1 MENLPMKKGSNFG
14 REYMVKSS
22 DPPALIHRSVKS
34 IRNYG
39 ADETM
44 ALEKTLREICKV
56 LGIKRDQS
64 QEDIVRLILFLK
76 NNYADLS
83 KEGIRQA
90 VDYALTGKI
99 DAQLEH
105 YQSLDIKYLS
115 QILNAYRDHI
125 RKSEL
130 ELRKKDKQRQT
141 EEEYFKQ
148 KNKTVMERQEECEA
162 HFKALDHYVNDN
174 NELPIGWDWIGAY
187 YYMEANGL
195 VTTDVEE
202 KRMFADYVRNIM
214 ENEKKDSV
222 ANDGILAG
230 REIEKAM
237 NDKVSFANRCRI
249 EMVKSYFRQKINK
262 KL

>member
-1 MENLPMKKGSNFG
+1 MKKGSNFG

-130 ELRKKDKQRQT
+130 ELRKMEKQRQT
-141 EEEYFKQ
+141 EAEHQ
-148 KNKTVMERQEECEA
+148 AQLNKTPEQRREDCRTAYEGLA
-162 HFKALDHYVNDN
+162 KYVEVNKS
-174 NELPIGWDWIGAY
+174 LPIGWSWIDCY
-187 YYMEANGL
+187 WYMEANGL
-195 VTTDVEE
+195 VTKDPEE
-202 KRMFADYVRNIM
+202 KKMFADYVRNMI
-214 ENEKKDSV
+214 EQEKKDAIATGGLLSGK
-222 ANDGILAG
+222 N
-230 REIEKAM
+230 IEKLL
-237 NDKVSFANRCRI
+237 NNKFDFAHRCRI
-249 EMVKSYFRQKINK
+249 EMVKSFFKQKINK
-262 KL
+262 

>member
-1 MENLPMKKGSNFG
+1 MENLPMSRNSNSIGKLTGSINNL
-14 REYMVKSS
+14 
-22 DPPALIHRSVKS
+22 PAS
-34 IRNYG
+34 IQRRALKIRDYNSH
-39 ADETM
+39 DDLN
-44 ALEKTLREICKV
+44 LEKTLREICKI
-56 LGIKRDQS
+56 LGIKREQS
-64 QEDIVRLILFLK
+64 QEDFMRVILFLK
-76 NNYADLS
+76 NNYSDLS
-83 KEGIRQA
+83 REGIRQA

-130 ELRKKDKQRQT
+130 ELRKKDNQRQT

-162 HFKALDHYVNDN
+162 HFKALEHYVNDN

-214 ENEKKDSV
+214 ENEKKDSIS
-222 ANDGILAG
+222 NDGILAG